1 MPCGEGAEAAEHVE
15 KARQLMDENAIE
27 GQKGAG

>member
-15 KARQLMDENAIE
+15 KAGQLMDENAIE
-27 GQKGAG
+27 EQKGAG

>member
-1 MPCGEGAEAAEHVE
+1 MPCGEGAEATEHME
-15 KARQLMDENAIE
+15 NARQLMDENAIE